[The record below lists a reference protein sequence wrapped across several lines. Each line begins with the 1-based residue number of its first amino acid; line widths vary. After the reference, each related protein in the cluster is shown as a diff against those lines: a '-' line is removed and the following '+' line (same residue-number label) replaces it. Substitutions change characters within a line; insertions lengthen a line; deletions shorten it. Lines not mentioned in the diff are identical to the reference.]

1 MSEKI
6 TSPDGILEIVRS
18 SVRYFRRG
26 PKIIE
31 VAVKNSGISKVDAE
45 VSVDLYD
52 LSDNVIDNITTELKD
67 IAPEE
72 TKHFDI
78 STDRSP
84 KRFEIEYHKIKSVR
98 VV

>member
-1 MSEKI
+1 MSGKI
-6 TSPDGILEIVRS
+6 TSPDGALEIIRS

-31 VAVKNSGISKVDAE
+31 VAVKNSGSSNVNAE
-45 VSVDLYD
+45 ISVDLYD
-52 LSDNVIDNITTELKD
+52 LWDNVIDNITTIFKD

-84 KRFEIEYHKIKSVR
+84 KRFEIESHKIKSVR
-98 VV
+98 VI